1 VTTIRTS
8 GANGPCAESA
18 PSVPLPPL
26 EQLGHRRWPQLD
38 ERDRAAVLR
47 VLDHGVLSGWE
58 TPEIVGLEA
67 EVAAYLGVRHCV
79 AVNSGTAALHCALA
93 AAGVRAGDE
102 VIVPALTF
110 MASALAVAHQGATP
124 VFCDV
129 DPRTFNLDAA
139 RIAACVTARTRAIM
153 IVHLHGLPADIDAI
167 DAVAARHGLTVVEDA
182 AQAAGASYRGRP
194 VGTLACSAGFSLQMT
209 KNFQGGDGG
218 LFVTD
223 DDAGA
228 LVARRL
234 AAFGEDVPAQDRLG
248 RVDWAHGI
256 GWNYRIH
263 QLSAAVARAQLPRL
277 DQFNATAR
285 ANARLLTDGL
295 RDVAGIVAP
304 HVPRDCT
311 PNFHKYRVRL
321 DREALPAG
329 CDLAAIRDEVIAALR
344 TRGVHAVRWQHA
356 PIPAHPAFRRARL
369 GPWNGDDDDAVV
381 GAWDPARVPVT
392 TAVLEDSFVLGS
404 ELAPL
409 MVQPPAL
416 MERYVGLVAQ
426 VLRPYAA

>member
-1 VTTIRTS
+1 VSTIADR
-8 GANGPCAESA
+8 SA
-18 PSVPLPPL
+18 PSPSERVPLPPL
-26 EQLGHRRWPQLD
+26 EQLGHVRWPQLD
-38 ERDRAAVLR
+38 ARDRAAVLR
-47 VLDHGVLSGWE
+47 VLDHGVLSGPQ
-58 TPEIVGLEA
+58 TPEIAGLEA
-67 EVAAYLGVRHCV
+67 DVAAYLGVRHCL

-93 AAGVRAGDE
+93 AAGVRGGDE
-102 VIVPALTF
+102 VVVPALTF
-110 MASALAVAHQGATP
+110 MASALAVAHQGAIP

-129 DPRTFNLDAA
+129 DPRTFNLDPA
-139 RIAACVTARTRAIM
+139 RIAACVTERTRAILV
-153 IVHLHGLPADIDAI
+153 VHLHGLPADVDAI
-167 DAVAARHGLTVVEDA
+167 EAVAGRHGLAVVEDA

-194 VGTLACSAGFSLQMT
+194 VGTLARAAGLSLQMT
-209 KNFQGGDGG
+209 KNLQGGDGG

-223 DDAGA
+223 DDIGA

-234 AAFGEDVPAQDRLG
+234 AAFGEDSPPQDRLG

-277 DQFNATAR
+277 DGFNATAR

-295 RDVAGIVAP
+295 RDVPGIVP
-304 HVPRDCT
+304 PYVPDGHESS
-311 PNFHKYRVRL
+311 FHKYRVRL
-321 DREALPAG
+321 DREALGAG
-329 CDLAAIRDEVIAALR
+329 RDLAGVRDEAIAGLR
-344 TRGVHAVRWQHA
+344 SRGVHAVRWQHA

-369 GPWNGDDDDAVV
+369 RPWDGDDDDADL
-381 GAWDPARVPVT
+381 GAWDPTRFPVT

-416 MERYVGLVAQ
+416 MERYVALVAD

>member
-1 VTTIRTS
+1 VSTIADR
-8 GANGPCAESA
+8 SA
-18 PSVPLPPL
+18 PSPSEPVPLPPL
-26 EQLGHRRWPQLD
+26 ERLGHVRWPQLD

-47 VLDHGVLSGWE
+47 VLDHGVLSGPG

-67 EVAAYLGVRHCV
+67 DVAAYLGVRHCL

-102 VIVPALTF
+102 VIVPAFTF

-139 RIAACVTARTRAIM
+139 RIAACVTERTRAIM
-153 IVHLHGLPADIDAI
+153 AVHLHGLPADVDAI
-167 DAVAARHGLTVVEDA
+167 DAVAARHGLTVIEDA
-182 AQAAGASYRGRP
+182 AQAAGASYRGRA
-194 VGTLACSAGFSLQMT
+194 VGTLARSAGFSLQMT
-209 KNFQGGDGG
+209 KNLQGGDGG

-234 AAFGEDVPAQDRLG
+234 AAFGEDVPPQDRLG

-295 RDVAGIVAP
+295 RDVPGL
-304 HVPRDCT
+304 VPPYVPDGYVSS
-311 PNFHKYRVRL
+311 FHKYRVRL
-321 DREALPAG
+321 SRAALPPS
-329 CDLAAIRDEVIAALR
+329 AAVPRLRDRVVGELR
-344 TRGVHAVRWQHA
+344 TRGVHASLWQHA
-356 PIPAHPAFRRARL
+356 PIPAHPAFRRGLLR
-369 GPWNGDDDDAVV
+369 PWHADDTAGAGVRPRDDAR
-381 GAWDPARVPVT
+381 WPVT
-392 TAVLEDSFVLGS
+392 AAILEDSFVLGS

-409 MVQPPAL
+409 MVQPAAV
-416 MERYVGLVAQ
+416 MERYVDLVGD
-426 VLRPYAA
+426 VLRSHPR